1 MSVASGRIFDDQCYR
16 DPTTGSPTTD
26 PFLWEQAPC
35 WISARSEGLTDGLTA
50 SKRPSRRHI
59 EPGGRFNVP
68 PLSVERAIALDLGTL
83 GGSFGIAEG
92 INDSGEVVGWATNE
106 NDQASLAFLW
116 KDGVMT
122 NLGTLT

>member
-1 MSVASGRIFDDQCYR
+1 MLR
-16 DPTTGSPTTD
+16 
-26 PFLWEQAPC
+26 
-35 WISARSEGLTDGLTA
+35 
-50 SKRPSRRHI
+50 
-59 EPGGRFNVP
+59 
-68 PLSVERAIALDLGTL
+68 DLGTL

-122 NLGTLT
+122 NLGTLNGDDCSIAFHINSRGSDRGQFLSVCWRFRARVSLAERLHDGLECLLASRF